1 MKKPILICGEA
12 FGEHEERKGQA
23 FVGPSGGLLNSFLS
37 ANGISRS
44 DCYIT
49 NVFNFR
55 PPGNKLYSL
64 CGPKSEAVKGLPSI
78 AAGKYISRK
87 YQPELDR
94 LYDEI
99 RSINP
104 NLIIALG
111 GTATWATLRD
121 PRIKK
126 LRGAPAVGCTGHK
139 VLPTYHPA
147 AVLREYKLRPIVF
160 ADFKK
165 AARESAFP
173 DVRRPDRTFLLHPTL
188 NDLAEFERQHI
199 LPAEI
204 LSVDIETWSRQITCI
219 GFATSPSSA
228 LVIPFVWHG
237 TKDGNYW
244 RNIEDELKA
253 WAYVHRW
260 LNLGKKIIGQ
270 NFLYDA
276 RYLWDRYGIPIN
288 QIAGDTMLIHHAQQ
302 PEMEK
307 SLGFLGSIHTSEPSW
322 KFMRTDINTLKKE
335 D

>member
-1 MKKPILICGEA
+1 MIVGEA
-12 FGEHEERKGQA
+12 FGAHEERKGQP
-23 FVGPSGGLLNSFLS
+23 FVGPSGGLLNAFLS

-55 PPGNKLYSL
+55 PIANNIKSL
-64 CGPKSEAVKGLPSI
+64 CGSKDRSI
-78 AAGKYISRK
+78 PGMPMLMTGKYVDRK
-87 YQPELDR
+87 YKPELDR

-99 RSINP
+99 RTINP
-104 NLIIALG
+104 NVIVALG

-121 PRIKK
+121 HRIKK
-126 LRGAPAVGCTGHK
+126 LRGAPAVGVTGHK

-165 AARESAFP
+165 AAREAAFP
-173 DVRRPDRTFLLHPTL
+173 DVRRPNRTLLLHPTL
-188 NDLAEFERQHI
+188 DDLREFERQHI
-199 LPAEI
+199 MPAEV

-219 GFATSPSSA
+219 GFATSPNTA

-244 RNIEDELKA
+244 SNIEQELEA
-253 WAYVHRW
+253 WAYVRRW

-276 RYLWDRYGIPIN
+276 RYLWDRYGIPIRT
-288 QIAGDTMLIHHAQQ
+288 IAGDTMLIHHAQQ

-307 SLGFLGSIHTSEPSW
+307 SLGFLGSIHTNEPSW
-322 KFMRTDINTLKKE
+322 KFMRSDIKTLKKE